1 MIDIGEN
8 SFSLLKGG
16 DLVKKKHDDEGF
28 CCPEFVPP
36 HAPDD
41 FCIPENCCPQRLETP
56 KFPSPTSCLPKG
68 QTREL
73 EELIDMT
80 NELLLDLALSNE
92 SAIEG
97 RMKSFEGLMGQL
109 VEVKIDCEKTAGKE
123 EKNNNVLQL
132 DHLTP
137 IDLDLP
143 WEKSEKKKKKKKQ
156 YWRKKV
162 VKMKKYKKRKRRVI
176 KVGRNKKYFRRKST
190 VKTKVV
196 TIRDN
201 GKLRGN
207 VQVIGR
213 DFVLLR
219 RNKVELLIPLIK
231 VSLIKPHDRFAQP
244 IHEPELLDIDPC
256 LRRALTFNFGETV
269 ASSPEL
275 IEIFFKLTIP
285 IFLLMH
291 LRKKVTIKIA
301 DEEVVGTLME
311 VNKESLVISMKNNK
325 LRVIPILSICFIII

>member
-8 SFSLLKGG
+8 AFSLLKGG
-16 DLVKKKHDDEGF
+16 DLVNKKHDDEGF

-109 VEVKIDCEKTAGKE
+109 VEVKIDCEKTADKE
-123 EKNNNVLQL
+123 EKNHNVLQL

-137 IDLDLP
+137 IDLDPP
-143 WEKSEKKKKKKKQ
+143 WEKRDKKKKKKKQ

-162 VKMKKYKKRKRRVI
+162 VKMKKYKKRKRRKAIV
-176 KVGRNKKYFRRKST
+176 KKQ
-190 VKTKVV
+190 VV
-196 TIRDN
+196 TIRDI

-207 VQVIGR
+207 VEVIGR
-213 DFVLLR
+213 DFVLLK

-291 LRKKVTIKIA
+291 LRKKVTIKIV
-301 DEEVVGTLME
+301 DEELVGTLME
-311 VNKESLVISMKNNK
+311 VNKESVVISMKNNK
-325 LRVIPILSICFIII
+325 SRVIPILSICFIII